1 MTWEYKTLSLPV
13 SEQRQEMLSEMGLA
27 GWELIGFEQ
36 GLAYFKREK
45 VESVQPSSPSAPD
58 LGIPTTVAIED
69 FDKAY
74 HDDLNKA
81 SHSIR
86 SRSKKK

>member
-36 GLAYFKREK
+36 GLAYFKRALE
-45 VESVQPSSPSAPD
+45 VESVQLPSPSKPFPTS
-58 LGIPTTVAIED
+58 LGIPTTVACRRLRQGVHD
-69 FDKAY
+69 Y
-74 HDDLNKA
+74 HQ
-81 SHSIR
+81 
-86 SRSKKK
+86 

>member
-36 GLAYFKREK
+36 GLAYFKRTK
-45 VESVQPSSPSAPD
+45 VES
-58 LGIPTTVAIED
+58 TTV
-69 FDKAY
+69 KATEAAKVAATVVETRT
-74 HDDLNKA
+74 LG
-81 SHSIR
+81 
-86 SRSKKK
+86 SKKK